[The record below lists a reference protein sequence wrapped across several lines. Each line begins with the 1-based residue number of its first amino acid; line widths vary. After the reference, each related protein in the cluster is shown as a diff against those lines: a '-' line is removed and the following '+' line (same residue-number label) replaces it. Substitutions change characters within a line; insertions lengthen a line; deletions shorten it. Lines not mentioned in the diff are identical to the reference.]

1 MSSMDKSFYLLVAGS
16 RYATREMQAYTRRVV
31 RRAHQLGWIIV
42 VGDNP
47 QGVDM
52 AVVREC
58 RRLRAKVI
66 VAGIAN
72 FPRNGGCKHGEYVKV
87 ERDLYRSAGG
97 GLLSGYTVRDRW
109 MVDNCQRAMFI
120 WNGESPGT
128 KAGYDYALARGKEAH
143 LITFERKVAPHG

>member
-1 MSSMDKSFYLLVAGS
+1 MQNQAATHVLIAGS
-16 RYATREMQAYTRRVV
+16 RHASAEMLDYARSVV
-31 RRAHQLGWIIV
+31 RRAHQLGWTIV

-58 RRLRAKVI
+58 RRLRAQLI
-66 VAGIAN
+66 VAGVAN
-72 FPRNGGCKHGEYVKV
+72 FPRNGGCKHGGYVKV
-87 ERDLYRSAGG
+87 ERDLYRGAHGEW
-97 GLLSGYTVRDRW
+97 LNGYTVRDRW

-120 WNGESPGT
+120 WNGDSPGT
-128 KAGYDYALARGKEAH
+128 KAGYDYALTRGKQAH